1 MAGKNITVHVKM
13 DRKILRSFALFD
25 TFLLRKR
32 WIKPAIFGGAFLIFA
47 LICFLATDKEQNTLL
62 GTVMLLIGLGMPA
75 VYVGMFLSG
84 VKSQAKKLRLDPPRA
99 VYTLT
104 FSPENVKIHNDLK
117 VEEDVTLPWDKI
129 PAAFRVRNAVYLYA
143 APTRAFIL
151 PDGQADAPADEL
163 WRMIVEK
170 LPKGRASTR
179 TR

>member
-1 MAGKNITVHVKM
+1 MNDAVNNGADIQ
-13 DRKILRSFALFD
+13 
-25 TFLLRKR
+25 
-32 WIKPAIFGGAFLIFA
+32 AIGHG
-47 LICFLATDKEQNTLL
+47 D
-62 GTVMLLIGLGMPA
+62 
-75 VYVGMFLSG
+75 
-84 VKSQAKKLRLDPPRA
+84 
-99 VYTLT
+99 
-104 FSPENVKIHNDLK
+104 VKIHNDLK